1 MNTPVNAAARL
12 DRLPMGSFH
21 WRVLRLVGLGM
32 FFDGFDNS
40 MGAGVLAALV
50 KSGWSTIG
58 MNAHFI
64 SATFIGLAIGAVL
77 SGFLGDRFGRRF
89 AYQFN
94 LLIFGVTCALSALA
108 TSMDQLILLRG
119 IAGIGIGA
127 EYVVGYSTV
136 SEYIPPNKR
145 GWALAVIGLLSMS
158 GGFVVY
164 LVSTQVI
171 PHFGWRPMYVIG
183 GAGALWV
190 WHMRRKLPESPRWL
204 EKMGRKDEAERI
216 LADIERE
223 AANGGVLPPVPQTAP
238 QPVRWVKVGVL
249 FKSHTIRRT
258 LLAMLVNI
266 ASMVGSYS
274 FISWIPS
281 FFVQQGFTVQ
291 DSLTYATIMT
301 FGNIV
306 GPSIG
311 IFIADRV
318 GRRRGLIYAGLWCAV
333 IGLAYSQ
340 QTNIYGIVT
349 CGFLLITGTTLVMA
363 LGIGGYTPELFPTEY
378 RFRGNG
384 VAQMTGRIGVILS
397 PYIVVA
403 LKDAYGTNAVMVFI
417 AVLYVSM
424 AVGLSLFGIETNQQ
438 SLEALAPEAE
448 TGEAG
453 LVPENKP
460 SLS

>member
-1 MNTPVNAAARL
+1 MNMSVNAAARL

-50 KSGWSTIG
+50 KDGWSTIA

-64 SATFIGLAIGAVL
+64 SATFIGLSIGAVL
-77 SGFLGDRFGRRF
+77 SGFLGDRYGRRF

-94 LLIFGVTCALSALA
+94 LLIFGVTCALSAFA
-108 TSMDQLILLRG
+108 TSMDQLIVLRG

-136 SEYIPPNKR
+136 SEYVPPKKR

-171 PHFGWRPMYVIG
+171 PNFGWRPMYVIG

-204 EKMGRKDEAERI
+204 EKMGRTEEAERI

-223 AANGGVLPPVPQTAP
+223 AANGDTLPPVPQVAS

-249 FKSHTIRRT
+249 FTPPTLRRT
-258 LLAMLVNI
+258 LLGMLVNT
-266 ASMVGSYS
+266 AAMVGSYS

-291 DSLTYATIMT
+291 NALNYSTVMT

-311 IFIADRV
+311 ILLADRI
-318 GRRRGLIYAGLWCAV
+318 GRRRGLIFAGLWCALV
-333 IGLAYSQ
+333 GLAYSQ
-340 QTNIYGIVT
+340 QTSIVGIVG
-349 CGFLLITGTTLVMA
+349 CGFLLITGTTLVMSF
-363 LGIGGYTPELFPTEY
+363 GIGGYTPELFPTEY

-384 VAQMTGRIGVILS
+384 IAQMTGRIGVILS

-403 LKDAYGTNAVMVFI
+403 LKDAYGVNAVMAFI

-424 AVGLSLFGIETNQQ
+424 AVCLSLWGIETNQQ

-448 TGEAG
+448 TSDAV
-453 LVPENKP
+453 LVTENKP

>member
-1 MNTPVNAAARL
+1 
-12 DRLPMGSFH
+12 
-21 WRVLRLVGLGM
+21 
-32 FFDGFDNS
+32 
-40 MGAGVLAALV
+40 
-50 KSGWSTIG
+50 
-58 MNAHFI
+58 
-64 SATFIGLAIGAVL
+64 
-77 SGFLGDRFGRRF
+77 
-89 AYQFN
+89 
-94 LLIFGVTCALSALA
+94 
-108 TSMDQLILLRG
+108 
-119 IAGIGIGA
+119 
-127 EYVVGYSTV
+127 
-136 SEYIPPNKR
+136 
-145 GWALAVIGLLSMS
+145 
-158 GGFVVY
+158 
-164 LVSTQVI
+164 
-171 PHFGWRPMYVIG
+171 
-183 GAGALWV
+183 
-190 WHMRRKLPESPRWL
+190 
-204 EKMGRKDEAERI
+204 
-216 LADIERE
+216 
-223 AANGGVLPPVPQTAP
+223 
-238 QPVRWVKVGVL
+238 VRWVKVGVL

-291 DSLTYATIMT
+291 DALTYATIMT

-333 IGLAYSQ
+333 IGLLYSQ

-349 CGFLLITGTTLVMA
+349 CGFLLITGTTLVMG

-378 RFRGNG
+378 RFRGSG

-397 PYIVVA
+397 PYIVVG

-424 AVGLSLFGIETNQQ
+424 AICLALFGVETNQR

-448 TGEAG
+448 TNETG